1 MTERDILEDL
11 KRLRS
16 KTSKE
21 QEISKAEQEEMN
33 RCRGE
38 WLSFWRNNIHLY
50 IKHKLG
56 INTYDH
62 QAIAYYLMSQATQY
76 DELSS
81 RGAAK
86 SFRFSVFDVATSLLY
101 PHSEIV
107 ITSSTFGQS
116 TIIVEEKIKKELL
129 EGDISPVLKYM
140 YQNGYFEIK
149 YPDQKVVF
157 KCTFNQSTVT
167 AVPCLDSA
175 RGLRANI
182 LQFDERILLKEGLI
196 NSIFKPMRRP
206 RQAAFLNRP
215 EYQNENKEK
224 YLEPPKVMS
233 ISSNRF
239 AQEKAHTEYVSTFE
253 HSLKHPDSGSYICSW
268 DIFTAIKCGIKL
280 KSQFYEDKRT
290 MDEISFRTE
299 VLNLPITEIEGAFFK
314 YNLLRENQILEEAF
328 RPPTKDEYMKGTWS
342 FRPKVSGEIRLVFGD
357 LAFTGDV
364 KGKAAADLTALGCL
378 SIYKRKDVWNVD
390 VEYIKTYAGGDPN
403 TALYMRELVYFYDAD
418 YLIYDNRNGGD
429 SLTNIIT
436 AEMHHPFIP
445 DKIWHPNGLT
455 VSDKTDLH
463 FNTAAIIQE
472 IRERTVDPNA
482 IPIIIPMKA
491 TPEINHQGW
500 MNMYTML
507 KNNQVHF
514 LIDDLDY
521 LQKME
526 QTKDWYKLDS
536 EEKAQCRMP
545 YIETRLTIDEAINLR
560 SSYSGT
566 TIKLVE
572 PSNKTKDRCVALM
585 YGLLLA
591 QRIINREER
600 LTKQGQAIDFSQLQL
615 VF

>member
-1 MTERDILEDL
+1 MTERETLEQL
-11 KRLRS
+11 KILRS
-16 KTSKE
+16 NNSKE
-21 QEISKAEQEEMN
+21 KEVTQAEIAEMN

-62 QAIAYYLMSQATQY
+62 QAISYYLMSQATQY

-86 SFRFSVFDVATSLLY
+86 SFRFSVYDVAVCLLY

-116 TIIVEEKIKKELL
+116 TIIIEEKIKKELL
-129 EGDISPVLKYM
+129 EGDISPVLKFL
-140 YQNGYFEIK
+140 YQQGYFEFK
-149 YPDQKVVF
+149 YPDQKVMF
-157 KCTFNQSTVT
+157 KCPFNQSTIT

-175 RGLRANI
+175 RGLRAST
-182 LQFDERILLKEGLI
+182 LQLDERILLKEGLI

-224 YLEPPKVMS
+224 YLEPPKLMS

-239 AQEKAHTEYVSTFE
+239 SQEKAHTEYVSTFE
-253 HSLKHPDSGSYICSW
+253 DSVKNPNGNSYICSW

-280 KSQFYEDKRT
+280 KSQLYEDRRT

-299 VLNLPITEIEGAFFK
+299 VLNLPISEIEGAFFK
-314 YNLLRENQILEEAF
+314 YNMFRENQTLHSAF
-328 RPPTKDEYMKGTWS
+328 RLPTREEYITHSWS
-342 FRPKVSGEIRLVFGD
+342 YKPKLDGEVRLVFGD

-364 KGKAAADLTALGCL
+364 KGKSAADLTSLGCL
-378 SIYKRKDVWNVD
+378 SIYKSKDVWNIDVD
-390 VEYIKTYAGGDPN
+390 YIKTYAGGDPN

-436 AEMHHPFIP
+436 AEMHHPYIS
-445 DKIWHPNGLT
+445 DELWHPNGLT
-455 VSDKTDLH
+455 VSDIDDLH
-463 FNTAAIIQE
+463 FNSAAIVQE
-472 IRERTVDPNA
+472 IRNRTVDPNA
-482 IPIIIPMKA
+482 IPMIIPIKA

-500 MNMYTML
+500 MNFYTLL
-507 KNNQVHF
+507 KNNQLNL

-521 LQKME
+521 LQEVE
-526 QTKDWYKLDS
+526 QTKEWYKMDS
-536 EEKAQCRMP
+536 ADKARYRMP
-545 YIETRLTIDEAINLR
+545 YIETRLMIDEAINLK

-566 TIKLVE
+566 YLKLVE
-572 PSNKTKDRCVALM
+572 PHNKTKDRCVSLM

-600 LTKQGQAIDFSQLQL
+600 LMQQGKDIDYSKIQL